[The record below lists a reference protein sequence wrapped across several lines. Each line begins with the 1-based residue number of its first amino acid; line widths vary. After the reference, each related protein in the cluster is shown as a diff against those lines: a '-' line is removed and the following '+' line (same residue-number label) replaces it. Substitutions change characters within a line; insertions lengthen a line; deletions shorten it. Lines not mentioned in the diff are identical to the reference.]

1 MIFSVMR
8 DEIFNA
14 LQRVV
19 NVIPQRSTF
28 MMTQNILLFTE
39 DNLLKLVGTDL
50 EITLM
55 LCANS
60 PILSYSLK
68 WMSSFG

>member
-1 MIFSVMR
+1 MKFSVMR

-19 NVIPQRSTF
+19 SVIPQRSTF

-39 DNLLKLVGTDL
+39 TEATGSSKQMARQW
-50 EITLM
+50 EI
-55 LCANS
+55 
-60 PILSYSLK
+60 
-68 WMSSFG
+68 